1 MPTPSRGLGR
11 DDSVVPAASTS
22 GPADALALL
31 AALGWKQALFRV
43 REAQVILAT
52 SHAGI
57 YRDLAARRLE
67 AVKIGTATRITAQSL
82 AQRLTELPPARAAHE
97 WE

>member
-1 MPTPSRGLGR
+1 MPTPSRDLGQ
-11 DDSVVPAASTS
+11 DDSAVLAASTP
-22 GPADALALL
+22 GLPDALALL
-31 AALGWKQALFRV
+31 AALGWKQALFRI

-57 YRDLAARRLE
+57 YRNLAARRLE

-82 AQRLTELPPARAAHE
+82 ARRLTELPPARAPHE
-97 WE
+97 RE